1 MRNVRRPAP
10 MTAQKWKELDA
21 LLRRVRD
28 GDESAPVLA
37 FLHENASTEDVP
49 GLIGL
54 LNDEDIVVREIVAEP
69 LGRLASPAVLPQ
81 LLTVLQRGLDEGH
94 DCDSLQAVLAE
105 IVEADKAGARQV
117 LKPLTTSS
125 DKATREN
132 AEWLLE
138 FCEETPD
145 A

>member
-1 MRNVRRPAP
+1 MNE
-10 MTAQKWKELDA
+10 QKWKELNEI
-21 LLRRVRD
+21 LRRVRD
-28 GDESAPVLA
+28 GDEAAPVLE
-37 FLHENASTEDVP
+37 FLNENASAEDVP
-49 GLIGL
+49 RLMGL
-54 LNDEDIVVREIVAEP
+54 LNDEDIVVREFVAGP
-69 LGRLASPAVLPQ
+69 LGQLAGPAVLPQ

-94 DCDSLQAVLAE
+94 DCDSLQAVLVE
-105 IVEADKAGARQV
+105 IAEADKAGARQV
-117 LKPLTTSS
+117 LMPLMKSS